1 MSYKINKIFI
11 NKLLNL
17 TNIVDII
24 GSKINLKKKGK
35 YLKAICPFHNE
46 NNPSFFVN
54 NEKQFYHCFGCGS
67 HGNVIDFL
75 MNFEKIEFIDSIEE
89 LALYQNM
96 EIIYEN
102 IDNHYKKEILIKNI
116 LYKLMNEINKFYN
129 KLLITKKFIKANKYL
144 KYRGI
149 NSSVLNSFSI
159 GFSPPGNNIIN
170 FFKKYRLPIEIIK
183 KTGLLFKN
191 KKGLLYDMFRE
202 RIMFPIRN
210 NKGFV
215 VGFGARSLNNYSPK
229 YLNSPETE
237 IFNKSNQLYGLYE
250 IKKNKYNFPMIL
262 IVEGYMDV
270 LTLTQ
275 FGILYSVSSL
285 GTYTNKDNIK
295 LLYRLTDHIICCYDG
310 DTAGKIAAW
319 KFLKKSLSYLYDNRK
334 ISFMFIPYGEDPDS
348 LIRKIG
354 KKEFE
359 NRIFN
364 SIPLSKFLFE
374 ILLIK
379 SDLNTYEGKTKFVKL
394 SLNLIN
400 QIPCPILRLFLRKEL
415 GKKTGIIDDFKLIQ
429 LIKIK
434 KNKNHY
440 IYNHNIKKNIL
451 KTLLGLIIQYPK
463 LSFNVLKLNT
473 IEKYNKPG
481 IKLFI
486 EIVKICNLLPKINT
500 GQLLENYRYSKFY
513 LYLKKLAIWNHMI
526 TDEMIKI
533 TFLDALSNLYNS
545 IIKEKLEFLINKG
558 RNNILTSKEKKKI
571 WYLNKSLIKF

>member
-11 NKLLNL
+11 NQLLNL

-24 GSKINLKKKGK
+24 GSKINLKKHGK
-35 YLKAICPFHNE
+35 YIKAICPFHND

-54 NEKQFYHCFGCGS
+54 YEKQFYHCFGCGS

-75 MNFEKIEFIDSIEE
+75 MNFEKIRFIDSIEE
-89 LALYQNM
+89 LALYHNT

-102 IDNHYKKEILIKNI
+102 IDNKYKKKILIKNI
-116 LYKLMNEINKFYN
+116 LYKLMNAINKFYN
-129 KLLITKKFIKANKYL
+129 TLLINNKFEKANKYL

-149 NSSVLNSFSI
+149 NSSVLHSFSI

-170 FFKKYRLPIEIIK
+170 FFKKYNLPIEIIK

-191 KKGLLYDMFRE
+191 KNGLLYDMFRE

-215 VGFGARSLNNYSPK
+215 VGFGARTLNNDNPK
-229 YLNSPETE
+229 YLNSPDTE
-237 IFNKSNQLYGLYE
+237 IFNKKNQLYGLYE
-250 IKKNKYNFPMIL
+250 IKKNKYNFPILL

-270 LTLTQ
+270 LTLSQ
-275 FGILYSVSSL
+275 FGIFYAISSL
-285 GTYTNKDNIK
+285 GTYINKDNIE
-295 LLYRLTDHIICCYDG
+295 LIFRLTDHIICCYDG
-310 DTAGKIAAW
+310 DISGKIAAW
-319 KFLKKSLSYLYDNRK
+319 KFLKKSLIYLYGNRK

-359 NRIFN
+359 IRVHK
-364 SIPLSKFLFE
+364 SIPLSKFLFKN
-374 ILLIK
+374 LLIK
-379 SDLNTYEGKTKFVKL
+379 SDLKTYEGKAKFVKL

-400 QIPCPILRLFLRKEL
+400 KIPCPILRLFLKKEL
-415 GKKTGIIDDFKLIQ
+415 GKKTGIIDNFKLN
-429 LIKIK
+429 KIISI
-434 KNKNHY
+434 NKNRNNDY
-440 IYNHNIKKNIL
+440 IRQKIKKNIL

-463 LSFNVLKLNT
+463 LSFNVLKLNK
-473 IEKYNKPG
+473 IEKYNQPG

-486 EIVKICNLLPKINT
+486 EIVKICNLLPTINT
-500 GQLLENYRYSKFY
+500 GQLLENYRDSKFY

-526 TDEMIKI
+526 IDKMIQV
-533 TFLDALSNLYNS
+533 TFLDALSNLNNT
-545 IIKEKLEFLINKG
+545 IINEKLELLITKG
-558 RNNILTSKEKKKI
+558 RIKILTIKEKKKI

>member
-1 MSYKINKIFI
+1 MSYKINKMFI

-35 YLKAICPFHNE
+35 YIKAFCPFHKE

-75 MNFEKIEFIDSIEE
+75 MNFEKIKFIDSIEE
-89 LALYQNM
+89 LAFNQNI

-102 IDNHYKKEILIKNI
+102 VDYNYKKKNIIKNI
-116 LYKLMNEINKFYN
+116 LYKLMDKINKFYN
-129 KLLITKKFIKANKYL
+129 QLLIKKKFLKANKYL

-149 NSSVLNSFSI
+149 NSSVINYFSI

-170 FFKKYRLPIEIIK
+170 FFNKYKLPIEIIK

-191 KKGLLYDMFRE
+191 KKGLLFDIFRE

-215 VGFGARSLNNYSPK
+215 IGFGARSLKNDNPK

-262 IVEGYMDV
+262 VVEGYMDV
-270 LTLTQ
+270 VTLTQ

-295 LLYRLTDHIICCYDG
+295 LIYRFTDHIICCYDG
-310 DTAGKIAAW
+310 DNSGKIAAW
-319 KFLKKSLSYLYDNRK
+319 QFLEKSLSYLNDNRK
-334 ISFMFIPYGEDPDS
+334 ISFMFIPNGEDPDS

-354 KKEFE
+354 KKKFE
-359 NRIFN
+359 DRIYHA
-364 SIPLSKFLFE
+364 IPLSKFLFDN
-374 ILLIK
+374 LLIT
-379 SDLNTYEGKTKFVKL
+379 SDLKTYEGKAKFVRS

-400 QIPCPILRLFLRKEL
+400 KIPCQILRLFLKKEL
-415 GKKTGIIDDFKLIQ
+415 GRKTGIIDDFKLNK
-429 LIKIK
+429 LISIK
-434 KNKNHY
+434 KK
-440 IYNHNIKKNIL
+440 YNNNIIQSNIKKNIL
-451 KTLLGLIIQYPK
+451 KTLLGLVIQYPK
-463 LSFNVLKLNT
+463 LSFNVSKLNK

-481 IKLFI
+481 IKLFV
-486 EIVKICNLLPKINT
+486 EIVKTCNSLPKINT
-500 GQLLENYRYSKFY
+500 GQLLEHYRYTKFY
-513 LYLKKLAIWNHMI
+513 LYIKKLAIWNHMI
-526 TDEMIKI
+526 IDKMIKI
-533 TFLDALSNLYNS
+533 TFLDALSNLNNL
-545 IIKEKLEFLINKG
+545 ILKEKLELLIIKG
-558 RNNILTSKEKKKI
+558 RNNILTDKEKKKI
-571 WYLNKSLIKF
+571 WYLNKSLVKN